1 MAKEI
6 IKAVKGTVRIGP
18 RISRA
23 TYMQAKYIY
32 ATKGMSFEERIE
44 ELLDKDIEY
53 QMKQKWFL
61 DGLNKREHEKFEGLR
76 KSVKNSGDVDSS
88 LFDSN
93 NLDRGGDQDE

>member
-1 MAKEI
+1 MAKEM
-6 IKAVKGTVRIGP
+6 IKSAKGTVRIGP

-44 ELLDKDIEY
+44 DLLDKDIEY

-61 DGLNKREHEKFEGLR
+61 DGLNEREREKFDGLR
-76 KSVKNSGDVDSS
+76 KAVKNSGDVDSS

-93 NLDRGGDQDE
+93 NVHGVDQDE

>member
-1 MAKEI
+1 MAKET

-61 DGLNKREHEKFEGLR
+61 DGLIRESMRSLMVLGSRLR
-76 KSVKNSGDVDSS
+76 IQVMLIAAS
-88 LFDSN
+88 LIPQS
-93 NLDRGGDQDE
+93 RSWRRSR